1 MNAAKAASR
10 MRSRTAVS
18 SPPFWRRLD
27 IDVAIALSL
36 TTLVPYRTITSVWY
50 RMVPTHD
57 DFARNQRSSTMKIE
71 MSYLLLAF
79 ATVLA
84 PLARGQST
92 PPQPK
97 ITGVLTI
104 LSPKPGVTPE
114 QVMKIM
120 PAEIRAT
127 VPLYLDGKIQ
137 QWFTRGDGR
146 GVILILNCK
155 DVAEARALIESLP
168 LAKENLMDEQFI
180 PVGPLLPLGILLRDS
195 PTNK

>member
-1 MNAAKAASR
+1 
-10 MRSRTAVS
+10 
-18 SPPFWRRLD
+18 
-27 IDVAIALSL
+27 
-36 TTLVPYRTITSVWY
+36 
-50 RMVPTHD
+50 
-57 DFARNQRSSTMKIE
+57 MKIE
-71 MSYLLLAF
+71 MFYPLLAF

-84 PLARGQST
+84 PMAQGQST

-104 LSPKPGVTPE
+104 LSPKPGVTTE

-137 QWFTRGDGR
+137 QWFSCGIGK
-146 GVILILNCK
+146 GVIFLLNCK
-155 DVAEARALIESLP
+155 DVEESRALMGSLP
-168 LAKENLMDEQFI
+168 LSKENLVDEQFI

-195 PTNK
+195 PASK

>member
-1 MNAAKAASR
+1 
-10 MRSRTAVS
+10 MR
-18 SPPFWRRLD
+18 
-27 IDVAIALSL
+27 
-36 TTLVPYRTITSVWY
+36 
-50 RMVPTHD
+50 
-57 DFARNQRSSTMKIE
+57 IE
-71 MSYLLLAF
+71 MLYPLMAF

-84 PLARGQST
+84 PLAQGQFT

-97 ITGVLTI
+97 ITGVLVI
-104 LSPKPGVTPE
+104 LSPKPGATVE
-114 QVMKIM
+114 QIMKIM

-146 GVILILNCK
+146 GVIFILNCK
-155 DVAEARALIESLP
+155 DIAEARALIESLP
-168 LAKENLMDEQFI
+168 LSKENLVDEQFI

>member
-1 MNAAKAASR
+1 
-10 MRSRTAVS
+10 
-18 SPPFWRRLD
+18 
-27 IDVAIALSL
+27 
-36 TTLVPYRTITSVWY
+36 
-50 RMVPTHD
+50 
-57 DFARNQRSSTMKIE
+57 MKME
-71 MSYLLLAF
+71 MWYLLMAF

-84 PLARGQST
+84 PMAQGQST

-104 LSPKPGVTPE
+104 LTPKPGVTVE

-137 QWFTRGDGR
+137 QWFTRGDGK
-146 GVILILNCK
+146 GVIFLLNCK

-168 LAKENLMDEQFI
+168 LSKESLVDEQFI

>member
-1 MNAAKAASR
+1 MMISRGTQRGEKMNFE
-10 MRSRTAVS
+10 M
-18 SPPFWRRLD
+18 PPRR
-27 IDVAIALSL
+27 
-36 TTLVPYRTITSVWY
+36 R
-50 RMVPTHD
+50 
-57 DFARNQRSSTMKIE
+57 
-71 MSYLLLAF
+71 AF

-84 PLARGQST
+84 PRAKGQST

-146 GVILILNCK
+146 GVIFILNCK

-168 LAKENLMDEQFI
+168 PSKENLVDEQFI
-180 PVGPLLPLGILLRDS
+180 PGGPLLPLDTTARWPFNPIGVQMS
-195 PTNK
+195 